1 MITAKISREKLTA
14 LLKHIMHYFT
24 KKLKCEGRVEILK
37 CFSCSSAAQERINLL
52 FTTKIMSEFNAD
64 NKFLKASEPFRL
76 NIKDPSAG

>member
-1 MITAKISREKLTA
+1 
-14 LLKHIMHYFT
+14 
-24 KKLKCEGRVEILK
+24 LK

-64 NKFLKASEPFRL
+64 NKFIKASEPFRL